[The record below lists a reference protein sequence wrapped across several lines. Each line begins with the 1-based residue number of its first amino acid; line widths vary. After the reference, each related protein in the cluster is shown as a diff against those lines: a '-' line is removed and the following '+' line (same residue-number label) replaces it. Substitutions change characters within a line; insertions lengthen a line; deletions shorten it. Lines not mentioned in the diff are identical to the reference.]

1 MIKHIVMWNI
11 HEDLDFETTR
21 ETLKE
26 KLEALLD
33 NVESLQELSVGFN
46 YNTSESKRDI
56 VLITSFLD
64 KAGLDAYIVHP
75 DHVQVGHY
83 VRAVTKDRVVVDY
96 EHV

>member
-11 HEDLDFETTR
+11 KEDLDLDVIR

-33 NVESLQELSVGFN
+33 SVESLKEISVGFN
-46 YNTSESKRDI
+46 YNDSEAKRDV
-56 VLITSFLD
+56 VLMTSFLD

-75 DHVQVGHY
+75 AHIQVGQY

-96 EHV
+96 EY

>member
-11 HEDLDFETTR
+11 HEDLDLDATR

-33 NVESLQELSVGFN
+33 RVDSLKEISVGFN
-46 YNTSESKRDI
+46 DNTSEAKRDI
-56 VLITSFLD
+56 VLMTSFDD
-64 KAGLDAYIVHP
+64 KAGLKAYIVHP
-75 DHVQVGHY
+75 AHVEVGQY

-96 EHV
+96 EYA

>member
-11 HEDLDFETTR
+11 HEDLDLDTTR

-33 NVESLQELSVGFN
+33 RVDSLKEISVGFN
-46 YNTSESKRDI
+46 DNTSEAKRDI
-56 VLITSFLD
+56 VLMTSFDD
-64 KAGLDAYIVHP
+64 KAGLEAYIVHP
-75 DHVQVGHY
+75 AHVEVGQY

-96 EHV
+96 EYA

>member
-11 HEDLDFETTR
+11 KEDLDLDATR

-26 KLEALLD
+26 KLEALLES
-33 NVESLQELSVGFN
+33 VESLKEISVGFN
-46 YNTSESKRDI
+46 YNDSEAKRDI
-56 VLITSFLD
+56 VLMTSFLD

-75 DHVQVGHY
+75 AHIQVGQY

-96 EHV
+96 EY

>member
-11 HEDLDFETTR
+11 KEDLDLDVTR

-33 NVESLQELSVGFN
+33 SVESLKEISVGFN
-46 YNTSESKRDI
+46 YNDSEAKRDV
-56 VLITSFLD
+56 VLMTSFLD

-75 DHVQVGHY
+75 AHVQVGQY

-96 EHV
+96 EY

>member
-11 HEDLDFETTR
+11 KEELDLDVTR

-33 NVESLQELSVGFN
+33 SVESLKEISVGFN
-46 YNTSESKRDI
+46 YNDSEAKRDV
-56 VLITSFLD
+56 VLMTSFLD

-75 DHVQVGHY
+75 AHVQVGQY

-96 EHV
+96 EY